1 MKTLISIIVNC
12 YNGEKYLKDT
22 IQSVLNQKYQN
33 WEMIFWD
40 NQSNDNS
47 KKIIN
52 KYNDNRI
59 KYFYSN
65 KKLPLYA
72 ARNEAIKK
80 SSGELIA
87 FLDTDDWW
95 DEKYLSSKTEF
106 FDDANIDYFYNN
118 VFIYYEKNN
127 KYLRYNKFDLPNGK
141 IFNYLAKNYFIII
154 SGLIIRKKILEKEN
168 YFNENYNI
176 IGDYDLIMKISKY
189 AKAKSFNEPLIYYR
203 VHNDNFSKRND
214 EMYYNEYK
222 DWFNYQSRQNDD
234 YFRENEKLFLIY
246 LKKLKI
252 IYLLYKKKNLGL
264 FYKILKFPK
273 LFLKFKFLLSFFLPL
288 KLINFFR
295 K

>member
-95 DEKYLSSKTEF
+95 DEKYLSSKTEL

-127 KYLRYNKFDLPNGK
+127 KYLRY
-141 IFNYLAKNYFIII
+141 
-154 SGLIIRKKILEKEN
+154 KK
-168 YFNENYNI
+168 
-176 IGDYDLIMKISKY
+176 
-189 AKAKSFNEPLIYYR
+189 
-203 VHNDNFSKRND
+203 
-214 EMYYNEYK
+214 
-222 DWFNYQSRQNDD
+222 
-234 YFRENEKLFLIY
+234 
-246 LKKLKI
+246 
-252 IYLLYKKKNLGL
+252 
-264 FYKILKFPK
+264 
-273 LFLKFKFLLSFFLPL
+273 
-288 KLINFFR
+288 
-295 K
+295 

>member
-127 KYLRYNKFDLPNGK
+127 KYLS
-141 IFNYLAKNYFIII
+141 II
-154 SGLIIRKKILEKEN
+154 N
-168 YFNENYNI
+168 
-176 IGDYDLIMKISKY
+176 
-189 AKAKSFNEPLIYYR
+189 LIY
-203 VHNDNFSKRND
+203 K
-214 EMYYNEYK
+214 
-222 DWFNYQSRQNDD
+222 W
-234 YFRENEKLFLIY
+234 
-246 LKKLKI
+246 
-252 IYLLYKKKNLGL
+252 
-264 FYKILKFPK
+264 
-273 LFLKFKFLLSFFLPL
+273 
-288 KLINFFR
+288 
-295 K
+295 

>member
-95 DEKYLSSKTEF
+95 DEKYL
-106 FDDANIDYFYNN
+106 
-118 VFIYYEKNN
+118 
-127 KYLRYNKFDLPNGK
+127 
-141 IFNYLAKNYFIII
+141 
-154 SGLIIRKKILEKEN
+154 
-168 YFNENYNI
+168 
-176 IGDYDLIMKISKY
+176 
-189 AKAKSFNEPLIYYR
+189 
-203 VHNDNFSKRND
+203 
-214 EMYYNEYK
+214 
-222 DWFNYQSRQNDD
+222 
-234 YFRENEKLFLIY
+234 
-246 LKKLKI
+246 
-252 IYLLYKKKNLGL
+252 
-264 FYKILKFPK
+264 
-273 LFLKFKFLLSFFLPL
+273 
-288 KLINFFR
+288 
-295 K
+295 